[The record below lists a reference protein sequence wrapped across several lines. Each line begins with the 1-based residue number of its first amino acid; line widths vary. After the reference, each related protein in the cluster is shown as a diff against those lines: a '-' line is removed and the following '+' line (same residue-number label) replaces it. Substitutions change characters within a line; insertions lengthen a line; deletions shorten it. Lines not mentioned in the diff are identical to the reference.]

1 MFDYLKPL
9 LAHKFNVVA
18 NALPKE
24 AFYVVLDV
32 KSKLRRK
39 SQIHSSR
46 FIGTY
51 KTQYELF
58 PKKAALEMFEKLQ
71 HLFTY
76 VHLNRGQMFVAS
88 SEHLFY
94 NLTNAISAEA
104 NMPYFIHPQWVS
116 GNITNGWQDHPIS
129 AQMASLVFVPDLVR
143 DLRVWKEARKVHLPV
158 IGNISSNSQVVPTYP
173 LLASNFAK
181 YTTVFFF

>member
-9 LAHKFNVVA
+9 LAHKFNLVA
-18 NALPKE
+18 RALPKE
-24 AFYVVLDV
+24 AFYVVLDD
-32 KSKLRRK
+32 
-39 SQIHSSR
+39 QSR

-58 PKKAALEMFEKLQ
+58 PKKAAIEMFEKLQ
-71 HLFTY
+71 HLFTC

-143 DLRVWKEARKVHLPV
+143 EL
-158 IGNISSNSQVVPTYP
+158 YP
-173 LLASNFAK
+173 LILC
-181 YTTVFFF
+181 